1 MFEVHECKLLQF
13 AIFIFRD
20 FHFYYRPS
28 LYGQMSGDAGRR
40 TSSKS
45 ASEFQGYQEILY
57 GSLPQIL
64 VEQLE
69 EELLRHL
76 RLQVTHEQSAV
87 RLCGRRPHLRAVPVP
102 GLGCL
107 LRADRPYCAPSETL
121 TSSRSD
127 VTT

>member
-1 MFEVHECKLLQF
+1 
-13 AIFIFRD
+13 
-20 FHFYYRPS
+20 
-28 LYGQMSGDAGRR
+28 MSRFPR
-40 TSSKS
+40 T
-45 ASEFQGYQEILY
+45 APAPY
-57 GSLPQIL
+57 L

-76 RLQVTHEQSAV
+76 RLQVTHEQSAIG
-87 RLCGRRPHLRAVPVP
+87 LCGRRPHLCTVPVF

-107 LRADRPYCAPSETL
+107 LAADRPYCALSETL

>member
-28 LYGQMSGDAGRR
+28 L
-40 TSSKS
+40 
-45 ASEFQGYQEILY
+45 
-57 GSLPQIL
+57 

-69 EELLRHL
+69 EELLCHL

-87 RLCGRRPHLRAVPVP
+87 GLCGRRPHLRAVPVP